1 MQIYGGIYHIR
12 LRNSSLNQ
20 SILTGYNELKKV
32 HYNQKGKG
40 YNEQKKC

>member
-20 SILTGYNELKKV
+20 SIN
-32 HYNQKGKG
+32 
-40 YNEQKKC
+40 

>member
-20 SILTGYNELKKV
+20 STGYNELKKD

-40 YNEQKKC
+40 YYE

>member
-20 SILTGYNELKKV
+20 SGYNELKKV

>member
-1 MQIYGGIYHIR
+1 MESTLKVYAT
-12 LRNSSLNQ
+12 LV
-20 SILTGYNELKKV
+20 TGYNELKKV

>member
-20 SILTGYNELKKV
+20 TINLTITRLGGQSKIAYN
-32 HYNQKGKG
+32 
-40 YNEQKKC
+40 